1 MILRAGCFALASI
14 AVLTAADYKD
24 VNRTVSLTPSG
35 SVTIETH
42 KGSIRVTTWDRAE
55 VEIKARI
62 EAEPGTTMDQRRF
75 EGTDVRIVSSP
86 DAVDIRTEYPEFG
99 GCCNDDEGNNPEVR
113 YTIQMPRTGQLTIRD
128 HRSETEITDLQ
139 GALDIDTHAGT
150 VRVHR
155 LAGSL
160 QLTTHRGDVQVE
172 FAKLT
177 GKVSID
183 THAGTIELAMPRS
196 SRFDV
201 RTDLGKNASLETD
214 FSQTS
219 GSSQIIDIKTH
230 RGSIRLRAL

>member
-1 MILRAGCFALASI
+1 MILRAGFFAFASI
-14 AVLTAADYKD
+14 AVLMAADYKD

-42 KGSIRVTTWDRAE
+42 KGSIRVTTWDRAA

-86 DAVDIRTEYPEFG
+86 EAVEIRTEYPEFG
-99 GCCNDDEGNNPEVR
+99 WCCNDDEGNNPEVR
-113 YTIQMPRTGQLTIRD
+113 YTIQMPRTGKLTIRD
-128 HRSETEITDLQ
+128 HRSETEIADLE
-139 GALDIDTHAGT
+139 GALDIDTHRGT

-177 GKVSID
+177 GNVSID
-183 THAGTIELAMPRS
+183 THRGTIELAMPRN

-201 RTDLGKNASLETD
+201 RTDLGKHASLDTD
-214 FSQTS
+214 FPQTS
-219 GSSQIIDIKTH
+219 GGGPIVDLKTY

>member
-1 MILRAGCFALASI
+1 MILRAGFFALASI

-62 EAEPGTTMDQRRF
+62 ESEPGTTMDRRRF
-75 EGTDVRIVSSP
+75 EGTEVRIVSSP

-99 GCCNDDEGNNPEVR
+99 WCCNDDEGNNPDVH

-128 HRSETEITDLQ
+128 HRSETEIADLQ
-139 GALDIDTHAGT
+139 GALDIDTHRGT

-160 QLTTHRGDVQVE
+160 QLTPHRGDVQVE
-172 FAKLT
+172 FARLT
-177 GKVSID
+177 GNVSVD
-183 THAGTIELAMPRS
+183 THRGTIELAMPKS

-201 RTDLGKNASLETD
+201 RSDLGKHASLETD
-214 FSQTS
+214 FPHTS
-219 GSSQIIDIKTH
+219 G
-230 RGSIRLRAL
+230 